1 MKQYEICNFI
11 YNNISPAARFRVRP
25 PRGRGCGPQRRR
37 GNRRKT
43 RAAGLPRAAGFVLV
57 ILASTLPTACS
68 SDSDSA
74 PGDSAADGVTTTI
87 DTINGVVRVTNTGT
101 PPRWQLTQVASI
113 GPKSLT
119 DDGSPD
125 EFGRV
130 YDVALGPDE
139 SVYVAD
145 DMNQEIRVFGLD
157 GAHRFT
163 AGRKGEGPGEF
174 DGLYS
179 VAWLG
184 DRLLALDPHLGRISE
199 FSAEGEYLDQRRIR
213 GAMSSGGGPG
223 WVRFW
228 RVGADQAFF
237 GTIPAN
243 MAPGRWWQFVGVDSR
258 GETGDTLVQLAGPN
272 VATIHCEIGDRIS
285 FFNVPFGTRLVQR
298 PGPGG
303 MLYSAMTDAYRIA
316 LSDAVDDTVRVIE
329 RTLPPEPIS
338 DDEWAA
344 GNSSYRAVRDT
355 FPLMRCDPLRPPR
368 PDAKPFI
375 AEIDI
380 AYDGKLW
387 VEVIREAGN
396 RWEVFDTDG
405 RLLASLPVPVRGSL
419 APAISADHVL
429 TVRRDD
435 LGLDHVDVWR
445 IERGS

>member
-1 MKQYEICNFI
+1 MRRFI
-11 YNNISPAARFRVRP
+11 YDRISPAAAFRTRRP
-25 PRGRGCGPQRRR
+25 GDRGCGLRCRR
-37 GNRRKT
+37 GQRCNTPAT
-43 RAAGLPRAAGFVLV
+43 RLPGPADFALV
-57 ILASTLPTACS
+57 ILASTLPAACS
-68 SDSDSA
+68 PDSDSA
-74 PGDSAADGVTTTI
+74 TGDASAAGVTTTV
-87 DTINGVVRVTNTGT
+87 DTIDGVVHVLNTGT

-139 SVYVAD
+139 SVCVAD

-163 AGRKGEGPGEF
+163 FGRKGEGPGEF

-199 FSAEGEYLDQRRIR
+199 FSAEGEYLGQRRIP

-243 MAPGRWWQFVGVDSR
+243 MAPGRWWQLVGVDSR
-258 GETGDTLVQLAGPN
+258 GETGDTLVQLPGPN

-285 FFNVPFGTRLVQR
+285 FFNIPFGAELVQR
-298 PGPGG
+298 PGPGAV
-303 MLYSAMTDAYRIA
+303 LYSAMTDAYRIA
-316 LSDAVDDTVRVIE
+316 LSNADDDTVRVIE
-329 RTLPPEPIS
+329 RELPAEPIS
-338 DDEWAA
+338 DDEWAT
-344 GNSSYRAVRDT
+344 GNSGYRAVRDT

-375 AEIDI
+375 EAIDV

-396 RWEVFDTDG
+396 RWEVFDIDG
-405 RLLASLPVPVRGSL
+405 RLLATLPAPARGHL
-419 APAISADHVL
+419 VPAISAGHVL

-445 IERGS
+445 IDRGS

>member
-1 MKQYEICNFI
+1 MIKLILNS
-11 YNNISPAARFRVRP
+11 ISNVAFHAASANKAARSRA
-25 PRGRGCGPQRRR
+25 GPI
-37 GNRRKT
+37 
-43 RAAGLPRAAGFVLV
+43 LV
-57 ILASTLPTACS
+57 ILAATMPTACG
-68 SDSDSA
+68 SDTDSA
-74 PGDSAADGVTTTI
+74 PGDAAADGVITTLDTI
-87 DTINGVVRVTNTGT
+87 DGVVHVLNTGI
-101 PPRWQLTQVASI
+101 PDEWQLTRIASI
-113 GPKSLT
+113 GPESVNET
-119 DDGSPD
+119 GSPD
-125 EFGRV
+125 EFGRI
-130 YDVALGPDE
+130 YDVALGPDQ
-139 SVYVAD
+139 SVFVAD
-145 DMNQEIRVFGLD
+145 DMNQEIRAFGLD

-163 AGRKGEGPGEF
+163 FGRKGEGPGEF

-199 FSAEGEYLDQRRIR
+199 FSAEGEYLGQRRIR

-243 MAPGRWWQFVGVDSR
+243 MTPGRWWQLVGVDSR
-258 GETGDTLVQLAGPN
+258 GETGGTLVQLPGPN
-272 VATIHCEIGDRIS
+272 AATIHCEIGDRIS
-285 FFNVPFGTRLVQR
+285 FFNIPFGIRLVQR

-316 LSDAVDDTVRVIE
+316 LSNAEDDTVRIIE
-329 RTLPPEPIS
+329 RELPAEPIS
-338 DDEWAA
+338 DDEWAT
-344 GNSSYRAVRDT
+344 GNRRYRAVRDT

-375 AEIDI
+375 EAIDI

-396 RWEVFDTDG
+396 RWEVFDTGG
-405 RLLASLPVPVRGSL
+405 RLLATLPSPVRGGL
-419 APAISADHVL
+419 PPAISADHVL
-429 TVRRDD
+429 TVRKDD

-445 IERGS
+445 IEPTR